1 MKVDDCPYDVG
12 GRKYAGKLVY
22 DETSS
27 NRRPIVVMGPNW
39 MGVSDAA
46 VDRARLLAEGRY
58 AVFVADLYGQGR
70 QPNSTDEAGQLAEAL
85 RRDTIGHRRIMSA
98 ALETATACATAAG
111 IGDPALRA
119 AIGFC
124 VGGGSVLELART
136 GTALA
141 AVVSIH
147 GELTTHIP
155 AGPGGLK
162 TAILAF
168 DGSEDPFSPQAHRD
182 IFEAEMRAAGANWRL
197 MVFGGLVHA
206 FTDVGVDIPNI
217 AKYDRAATRTTYEMT
232 HAFLR
237 DAFEGSQSGKPA

>member
-1 MKVDDCPYDVG
+1 V
-12 GRKYAGKLVY
+12 
-22 DETSS
+22 
-27 NRRPIVVMGPNW
+27 
-39 MGVSDAA
+39 
-46 VDRARLLAEGRY
+46 
-58 AVFVADLYGQGR
+58 VFVADLYGEGR
-70 QPNSTDEAGQLAEAL
+70 QPHSTGEAGQLADAL
-85 RRDTIGHRRIMSA
+85 RRDTVGHRRIMSA
-98 ALETATACATAAG
+98 ALETATACATTAG

-136 GTALA
+136 GVSLA

-147 GELTTHIP
+147 GELTTHLP
-155 AGPGGLK
+155 VGPGELN

-182 IFEAEMRAAGANWRL
+182 TFEAEMRTTGANWRL

-217 AKYDRAATRTTYEMT
+217 AKYDQAATRTTYEIT

-237 DAFEGSQSGKPA
+237 DAFEGCQNGKPS